1 MQQVVQQG
9 ILPTEAVV
17 TPEGL
22 DAQQVHGEDL
32 ANHAFVSGADG
43 ISRLWHPQQAGV
55 LQQPGVHGFQGRQQ
69 VAAVGGAGQ
78 DHHHESAAEDPNDD
92 FADAR
97 LSDHPKFVA
106 VADVNHRK
114 RDDGAGIAGKLKGVG
129 HVVGEQRAGPGAQR
143 QPAGNTEQK
152 QPGIVQRMARQ
163 QQGGAGAEQAA
174 GDAAKAFTDHAADGG
189 KADHCRGGHRPVR
202 LIEIQR
208 VGDA

>member
-1 MQQVVQQG
+1 MTAGHSGLLMQQVVQQG

-78 DHHHESAAEDPNDD
+78 DHH
-92 FADAR
+92 
-97 LSDHPKFVA
+97 
-106 VADVNHRK
+106 
-114 RDDGAGIAGKLKGVG
+114 
-129 HVVGEQRAGPGAQR
+129 
-143 QPAGNTEQK
+143 
-152 QPGIVQRMARQ
+152 
-163 QQGGAGAEQAA
+163 
-174 GDAAKAFTDHAADGG
+174 
-189 KADHCRGGHRPVR
+189 C
-202 LIEIQR
+202 
-208 VGDA
+208 